1 MLFESALLNLK
12 NAQKEG
18 GGNLNGTRG
27 YLEIIKIFAESM
39 RFKRFATND
48 DSDAIRERSSIPEC
62 GGTMLIVAALMLFL
76 YRKNL
81 QSVNLLFIVL
91 AALWLS
97 VRLLS
102 KTSLFTKSEIDLKA
116 PSRKRYAKLLSLLI
130 LGFVISI
137 LVSGTLFVNLS
148 QQVGGEAGT
157 YDSPNYRDEKF
168 QNLIPTSISA
178 QNSSFFSNLADYMVD
193 DSQRSPKT
201 VLPTKKFQLEPLVSD
216 EISITW
222 FGHST
227 LLIRSQNVTILTDP
241 IFGEQN
247 TDPLFFGPTPFS
259 FEHRYALNN
268 LPPIDYVLISH
279 DHYDHLDMATIKD
292 LKDSKFYVPLGVKSH
307 LLRWGLAEE
316 NIQEFDWYEETK
328 ISDHL
333 DIALTPAQHFSGRSL
348 FDGDATLW
356 GSWVINLNNQ
366 SLFFSGDSG
375 YTEEFVEI
383 GERYGPF
390 DIAFLESGQYNLAW
404 QDIHMFPAEVVQAG
418 IDLNASIILPIHN
431 SKYELSLHPW
441 KEPLE
446 KVSAEGERR
455 NLSVATPMIGETF
468 ILGDSIPNDAW
479 WTNVSDG
486 TPSLLKEHFLVGM
499 MIPPM
504 AIVGILWMFTGRL
517 SHTTNETKESASK
530 LDCEE

>member
-1 MLFESALLNLK
+1 
-12 NAQKEG
+12 
-18 GGNLNGTRG
+18 
-27 YLEIIKIFAESM
+27 M
-39 RFKRFATND
+39 RFERFVAND
-48 DSDAIRERSSIPEC
+48 DSDPTRERSSIQEY
-62 GGTMLIVAALMLFL
+62 GGAILLVAMLMLFL

-116 PSRKRYAKLLSLLI
+116 PSRKRYAKLLSLLL
-130 LGFVISI
+130 LGFVVFILISA
-137 LVSGTLFVNLS
+137 TLFLNLS
-148 QQVGGEAGT
+148 QQVGGEAGE
-157 YDSPNYRDEKF
+157 YESSNYGDEAFK
-168 QNLIPTSISA
+168 NLIPTSVSSE
-178 QNSSFFSNLADYMVD
+178 NSSFFATLANYMVG
-193 DSQRSPKT
+193 DSQRSPDT
-201 VLPTKKFQLEPLVSD
+201 VLPTKEFVLEPLDLD
-216 EISITW
+216 EISVTW

-227 LLIRSQNVTILTDP
+227 LLIRSNNVTILTDP
-241 IFGEQN
+241 LFGEGN
-247 TDPLFFGPTPFS
+247 TDPLFFGPTPFP
-259 FEHRYALNN
+259 FKYNYALED

-279 DHYDHLDMATIKD
+279 DHYDHLDMGTVKE
-292 LKDSKFYVPLGVKSH
+292 LKDSKFYVPLGVKAH
-307 LLRWGLAEE
+307 LLRWGIPGE
-316 NIQEFDWYEETK
+316 NIEEFDWYDEME
-328 ISDHL
+328 ISTVL

-348 FDGDATLW
+348 FDSDATLW

-418 IDLNASIILPIHN
+418 IDLNASTILPIHN

-446 KVSAEGERR
+446 EVSAEGKGR

-479 WTNVSDG
+479 WANVSDG
-486 TPSLLKEHFLVGM
+486 TPSILKENVFVGM
-499 MIPPM
+499 MNPPL

-517 SHTTNETKESASK
+517 SHPINKTKENASK